1 MSYDCFSAYYDL
13 LTDNVEYEKRAEYFC
28 KLIATAGQ
36 EKGILLD
43 LACGTGSLS
52 VEFAKRG
59 FEVIGVDISPQM
71 LTVAREK
78 AYEQGADVLLLC
90 QPMQE
95 LDLYGTVD
103 AAVCALDS
111 INHLE
116 SAEDVKETFRK
127 VSLFMNPGGVF
138 VFDVNTIYKHA
149 CVLGDNAFV
158 FDCED
163 LFCTWQNSFDPA
175 DNSVQVDLDFF
186 EDDGS
191 GAYIRTSESFVETA
205 FELDEI
211 SEWLCQ
217 AGFEVL
223 GVYDDLSTL
232 PVNETSERAVFL
244 ARKK

>member
-13 LTDNVEYEKRAEYFC
+13 LTDNVEYEKRADCLC
-28 KLIATAGQ
+28 KLIASSGV

-59 FEVIGVDISPQM
+59 FEVIGVDISAQM

-78 AYEQGADVLLLC
+78 AYEQGTDILLLC

-149 CVLGDNAFV
+149 RVLGDNAFV

-163 LFCTWQNSFDPA
+163 VFCAWQNSFDPA
-175 DNSVQVDLDFF
+175 DNSVQIDLDFF

-191 GAYIRTSESFVETA
+191 GAYIRTSESFVEIA

-211 SEWLCQ
+211 SNWLCQ